1 MMKKISL
8 MIICIL
14 CLSIILC
21 ACVDTDDNV
30 IPTSDNSLT
39 VMSYNIR
46 CFSIDGNNNEEVN
59 GLNYIEN
66 RIPRIL
72 SNVEEENP
80 DLIGFQEYTAIH
92 NAQLSEALGDDYDSY
107 VVYRDEPSFPNALF
121 PEATPIFWR
130 KSRFELL
137 DKGAFWFTDT
147 PDQMSVFKYVD
158 ENGTTVTASHKR
170 VTTWVKLLD
179 NQTNK
184 SIVYF
189 NTHLG
194 LSEQEKEFSINLL
207 RERAMK
213 FDCPVIVTGDMNIQ
227 YDSELSIR
235 LTEGFNDASKCSD
248 NMRDSCT
255 YQGYGSASKR
265 LDYIL
270 SKGLFAVT
278 HKVRNNDTELYDGA
292 YASDHFAVIAKL
304 VLA

>member
-1 MMKKISL
+1 MKKNSL
-8 MIICIL
+8 MIVCLL

-21 ACVDTDDNV
+21 ACVEVGDNV
-30 IPTSDNSLT
+30 IPIPDNCIT

-46 CFSIDGNNNEEVN
+46 CFSIDGNNNEQVD
-59 GLNYIEN
+59 GLNYIDN

-72 SNVEEENP
+72 SNVEDENP
-80 DLIGFQEYTAIH
+80 DLIGFQEYSSVH
-92 NAQLSEALGDDYDSY
+92 NVQILEALGDEYDSY
-107 VVYRDEPSFPNALF
+107 VVYRDNPSFPNALF

-130 KSRFELL
+130 KSRFELV
-137 DKGAFWFTDT
+137 DNGAFWFTDT
-147 PDQMSVFKYVD
+147 PEQMSVFKYVD
-158 ENGTTVTASHKR
+158 ENGKTVTASHKR

-179 NQTNK
+179 KKTNK
-184 SIVYF
+184 TIVYF

-207 RERAMK
+207 RERSMNL
-213 FDCPVIVTGDMNIQ
+213 DCPVIITGDMNIE
-227 YDSELSIR
+227 YDSELATR
-235 LTEGFNDASKCSD
+235 LTEGFIDASKCGD

-255 YQGYGSASKR
+255 YQGYGTASTR

-270 SKGLFAVT
+270 SKGLVAVK

-304 VLA
+304 VLE